1 MKYLIRF
8 ITQTAAGGVEQN
20 DRIVDAPAITLGRA
34 TDQVLQLKDK
44 RARLQHAR
52 IEAARDGATLTSNVR
67 SGVTVNG
74 RSQSEATLQVGDVI
88 EIGENVIKVIAAP
101 PDVAFAISFELSPD
115 ASSDHV
121 VAEWSAPND
130 SVAGWSKRRIAWTL
144 AAVVLLVALVL
155 PGLSMLPGGVASV
168 TRDSALLIDDGYWLA
183 GPVHNAHSSIAD
195 QCEACHVDAFQRV
208 PDEACASCHTVDV
221 HVASSDATVLGT
233 TRCASCHLEHNEPPE
248 LVNQHQGLCAD
259 CHNDLPDNVPLQ
271 PAADFLDAHP
281 DFKLSLLLP
290 SENDVGEIEW
300 QTEHMRLADARTAD
314 RSNLKFDHSVH
325 LVEDGI
331 ITPDGKRV
339 VECAECH
346 VAEPGG
352 IGMLPVSMDEHCS
365 GCHTLAFDPDDPSRT
380 VPHGDSASVVQALV
394 EYYSARL
401 LGSDPDAVDQR
412 VRRPGQ
418 RLTRADRDRAA
429 AEAREQALIVAEDLF
444 ERRACVTCH
453 EVSRNENDTDLPWSV
468 VPVRL
473 TQKFYPHASFS
484 HAAHDTEVTS
494 CDSCHSASS
503 SESAHDVLIP
513 DIATCRDCH
522 GSAVA
527 RRNDSDQTASTCIMC
542 HGFHFEAKGEH
553 GVTPTMRP

>member
-44 RARLQHAR
+44 RARLNHAR
-52 IEAARDGATLTSNVR
+52 IEAGRDGAKLISEER

-74 RSQSEATLQVGDVI
+74 RSQREANLTVGDVI
-88 EIGENVIKVIAAP
+88 EIGENIIKVIDAP
-101 PDVAFAISFELSPD
+101 ADVAFAISFELSPD
-115 ASSDHV
+115 ASGDHV

-130 SVAGWSKRRIAWTL
+130 SIAGWSKRRIAWTL
-144 AAVVLLVALVL
+144 VAIVALIALVL
-155 PGLSMLPGGVASV
+155 PGLGLFHGGVAEV
-168 TRDSALLIDDGYWLA
+168 TRNNALMMDDSFWLA
-183 GPVHNAHSSIAD
+183 GPVHNAHASVGD
-195 QCEACHVDAFQRV
+195 QCESCHVDAFRRV
-208 PDEACASCHTVDV
+208 PDAACASCHTTNV
-221 HVASSDATVLGT
+221 HVATSDATVLGT

-248 LVNQHQGLCAD
+248 LVKQHQGLCAD
-259 CHNDLPDNVPLQ
+259 CHSDLPGGVQLQ
-271 PAADFLDAHP
+271 PAGDFLDAHP

-290 SENDVGEIEW
+290 VENETGEIDW
-300 QTEHMRLADARTAD
+300 QTQHMPLAESRTAD

-325 LVEDGI
+325 LVEEGI
-331 ITPDGKRV
+331 VTPDGKRTI
-339 VECAECH
+339 ECAECH
-346 VAEPGG
+346 VPEAGG
-352 IGMLPVSMDEHCS
+352 IGMMPISMDENCS
-365 GCHTLAFDPDDPSRT
+365 SCHTLAFDPDDPTRT
-380 VPHGDSASVVQALV
+380 VPHGDAESVVQALV

-401 LGSDPDAVDQR
+401 LGSDPEAVEQR

-418 RLTRADRDRAA
+418 QLTRADRDRAA
-429 AEAREQALIVAEDLF
+429 AEAREQALIVAADLF

-453 EVSRNENDTDLPWSV
+453 EVSRNAENTELPWSV
-468 VPVRL
+468 LPVKL

-494 CDSCHSASS
+494 CNSCHRADE

-513 DIATCRDCH
+513 DIDTCRDCH

-527 RRNDSDQTASTCIMC
+527 RRNDANQTASTCIMC
-542 HGFHFEAKGEH
+542 HGFHFEAKGEYH
-553 GVTPTMRP
+553 VSPADGP